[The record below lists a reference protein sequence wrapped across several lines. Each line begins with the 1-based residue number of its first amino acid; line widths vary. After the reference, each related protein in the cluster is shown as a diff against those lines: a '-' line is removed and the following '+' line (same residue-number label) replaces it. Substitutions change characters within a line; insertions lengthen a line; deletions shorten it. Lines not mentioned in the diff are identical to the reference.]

1 MTADNNRSDHPC
13 ETACTDQTPAL
24 TALIDA
30 RLSRRAALRGLFVS
44 SAAVVG
50 GSMVSHFAMM
60 QDAAAAT
67 AMVKPGVAGGK
78 STLGFTEIEKTITD
92 NHRVAPGYTAQVL
105 IRWGD
110 KVEPRA
116 EAFDPRNQSAW
127 AQARQ
132 FGYNNDYVGYLPLPA
147 GSNNS
152 DHGLLFVNHE
162 YTNTEL
168 MFPGL
173 TEKDAQDKVTKAQVE
188 TEMAAHGNSVIEVKK
203 ENGKWRVVPNSI
215 YARRITFLTTEMML
229 TGPVAGH
236 DRVKT
241 KADPTGTRVLGTLN
255 NCAGGKTPWGTVL
268 TAEENFHQYFSGTA
282 AGTKEAANHKMYG
295 IEGKPAYGWGKHVD
309 RMNVDKE
316 PNEPNRFGWMVE
328 VDPYDPTLMPR
339 KRTALG
345 RFKHEGAGCVVN
357 PDGTVTV
364 YSGDDEVFQYL
375 YRFVTKGKYHPE
387 DRQSNLGLLD
397 DGILS
402 VAKFETDGTLRW
414 LPMIYG
420 QGPLTPANGFYSVAD
435 MLIETRRAAKL
446 LGATAMDRPEDVE
459 VNPVT
464 GNVYMMLTNNTKRKP
479 EQVDAANP
487 RPESA
492 YGHVMEMLPPVTKDG
507 KANHA
512 ADVYHWDIFLLAGD
526 PSKPEH
532 GAKYHPDVSVN
543 GWLAAPDNCTFDP
556 KGRLWISTDQ
566 GSAQA
571 KNKIS
576 DGMYAADVSGPGRAL
591 TKFFYATPR
600 DAEMC
605 GPEFTPDGKTLFV
618 AVQHPAESKDST
630 FDKPSTRF
638 PDFNEA
644 MPPRPSIVAIT
655 RNDGGE
661 IGG

>member
-1 MTADNNRSDHPC
+1 MTADINRTDLTC
-13 ETACTDQTPAL
+13 ETACTEQAPAL
-24 TALIDA
+24 NALIDA

-60 QDAAAAT
+60 QDAEAAT
-67 AMVKPGVAGGK
+67 AMVNPGVAGGK
-78 STLGFTEIEKTITD
+78 STLGFTEIDKTITD

-127 AQARQ
+127 AQAKQ

-203 ENGKWRVVPNSI
+203 ENGKWRVVQNSI
-215 YARRITFLTTEMML
+215 YARRISFLTTEMML
-229 TGPVAGH
+229 SGPVAGH

-282 AGTKEAANHKMYG
+282 AGTKEAENHKMYG
-295 IEGKPAYGWGKHVD
+295 IEGKPAYGWGKHFD

-316 PNEPNRFGWMVE
+316 PNEPNRFGWLVE

-339 KRTALG
+339 KRTAMG
-345 RFKHEGAGCVVN
+345 RFKHEAAGCAVN

-364 YSGDDEVFQYL
+364 YTGDDERFQYL

-397 DGILS
+397 DGTLY
-402 VAKFETDGTLRW
+402 VAKFEADGTLRW

-420 QGPLTPANGFYSVAD
+420 QGPLTPANGFHSVAD
-435 MLIETRRAAKL
+435 VLIETRRAAKL
-446 LGATAMDRPEDVE
+446 VGATSMDRPEDVE

-464 GNVYMMLTNNTKRKP
+464 GNVYAMLTNNTKRTA
-479 EQVDAANP
+479 EQADAANP
-487 RPESA
+487 RAKNA
-492 YGHVMEMLPPVTKDG
+492 YGHVMEMIPPAKNG
-507 KANHA
+507 KADHSA
-512 ADVYHWDIFLLAGD
+512 PAYQWDIFLLAGD

-532 GAKYHPDVSVN
+532 GAKYHPDVSTN
-543 GWLAAPDNCTFDP
+543 GWLACPDNCAFDP

-566 GSAQA
+566 GSEQA

-576 DGMYAADVSGPGRAL
+576 DGIYAADVSGPGRAL

-618 AVQHPAESKDST
+618 AVQHPGEGKDST

>member
-1 MTADNNRSDHPC
+1 MTADTTRTDFTC
-13 ETACTDQTPAL
+13 ETACADQTPAL
-24 TALIDA
+24 NTLIDA

-67 AMVKPGVAGGK
+67 AMVSPGVAGGK
-78 STLGFTEIEKTITD
+78 STLGFTEIDKTITD

-116 EAFDPRNQSAW
+116 EAFDPLNQSAW
-127 AQARQ
+127 AQSKQ

-147 GSNNS
+147 GSDNS
-152 DHGLLFVNHE
+152 EHGLLFVNHE

-188 TEMAAHGNSVIEVKK
+188 TEMAAHGNSVVEVKK
-203 ENGKWRVVPNSI
+203 ENGKWRVVQNSI
-215 YARRITFLTTEMML
+215 YARRISFLTTEML
-229 TGPVAGH
+229 LSGPVAGH

-241 KADPTGTRVLGTLN
+241 KADRTGTRVLGTLN

-282 AGTKEAANHKMYG
+282 AGTKEAENHKMYG
-295 IEGKPAYGWGKHVD
+295 IEGKPAYGWGKHFD

-316 PNEPNRFGWMVE
+316 PNEPNRFGWLVE

-345 RFKHEGAGCVVN
+345 RFKHEAAGCAVN

-364 YSGDDEVFQYL
+364 YSGDDERFQYL

-387 DRQSNLGLLD
+387 DRQANLGLLD
-397 DGILS
+397 DGTLY
-402 VAKFETDGTLRW
+402 VARFDADGTLHW
-414 LPMIYG
+414 LPMIFG
-420 QGPLTPANGFYSVAD
+420 QGPLTPANGFHSLAD
-435 MLIETRRAAKL
+435 VLIETRRAAKL
-446 LGATAMDRPEDVE
+446 VGATSMDRPEDVE

-464 GNVYMMLTNNTKRKP
+464 GAVYAMLTNNTKRTA
-479 EQVDAANP
+479 EQTDAANP
-487 RPESA
+487 RGNNA
-492 YGHVMEMLPPVTKDG
+492 YGHVMEMIPPAKNG
-507 KANHA
+507 KADHA
-512 ADVYHWDIFLLAGD
+512 ADTYHWDIFLLAGD

-532 GAKYHPDVSVN
+532 GAKYHPDVSKN
-543 GWLAAPDNCTFDP
+543 GWLACPDNCAFDP

-566 GSAQA
+566 GSEQA

-576 DGMYAADVSGPGRAL
+576 DGIYAADVSGPGRAL
-591 TKFFYATPR
+591 TKFFYATPK

-618 AVQHPAESKDST
+618 AVQHPGEGKDST